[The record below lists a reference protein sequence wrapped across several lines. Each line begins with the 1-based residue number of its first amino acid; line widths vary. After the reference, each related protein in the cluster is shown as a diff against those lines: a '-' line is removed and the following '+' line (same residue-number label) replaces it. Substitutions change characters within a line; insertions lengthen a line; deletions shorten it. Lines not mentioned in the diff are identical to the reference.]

1 MHFHFFHFISAK
13 FTDFAFLKIQ
23 MKKTLANSF
32 NVLNN
37 AIWSKL

>member
-23 MKKTLANSF
+23 MKKTFANSF